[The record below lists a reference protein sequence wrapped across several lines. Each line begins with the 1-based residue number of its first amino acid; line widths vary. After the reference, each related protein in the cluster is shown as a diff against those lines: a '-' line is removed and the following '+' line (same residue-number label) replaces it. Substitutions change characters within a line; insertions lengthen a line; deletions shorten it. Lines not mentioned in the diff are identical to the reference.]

1 MKRKLT
7 SCRSSLQWKVQGSTG
22 DSTRIHRQ
30 DVFAVEIHGAMGLRL
45 RSSKGDTLLEVDA
58 ESEEQRDAWVQRLQL
73 LIEDTS
79 GVSETSAA
87 EGATTS
93 SASLRQLM
101 EDKAK
106 KQAYWLKRTQE
117 LNDRKQE
124 AQDKKQ
130 KYASAGLK
138 YTAIAMASRTSSA
151 TN

>member
-1 MKRKLT
+1 
-7 SCRSSLQWKVQGSTG
+7 
-22 DSTRIHRQ
+22 
-30 DVFAVEIHGAMGLRL
+30 MGLRL

-58 ESEEQRDAWVQRLQL
+58 ESEDQRDTWVQRLQL

-79 GVSETSAA
+79 GASETSAA

-93 SASLRQLM
+93 GSATLRQLM

-106 KQAYWLKRTQE
+106 KQAYWLRRTQE

-124 AQDKKQ
+124 AQEKKQ
-130 KYASAGLK
+130 RFASAGLK

>member
-1 MKRKLT
+1 
-7 SCRSSLQWKVQGSTG
+7 
-22 DSTRIHRQ
+22 
-30 DVFAVEIHGAMGLRL
+30 MGLRL

-58 ESEEQRDAWVQRLQL
+58 ESEDQRDAWVQRLQL

-79 GVSETSAA
+79 GAANETSAA
-87 EGATTS
+87 EGTTATS
-93 SASLRQLM
+93 GSATLRQLM

-124 AQDKKQ
+124 AQEKKQ
-130 KYASAGLK
+130 RFASAGLK